1 LIPKLR
7 GNGMSTSDE
16 LGPDDRQIGRIKYLL
31 RVAGANAGLA
41 GWTPQV
47 IAILAPKLLDAMREE
62 GYFIES
68 WQHVADRVAELEPKP

>member
-1 LIPKLR
+1 
-7 GNGMSTSDE
+7 MSGSE
-16 LGPDDRQIGRIKYLL
+16 LGPGDRQIGRIKYLL
-31 RVAGANAGLA
+31 RVAGVNAGLA

-47 IAILAPKLLDAMREE
+47 ISILAPKLVEAMREE